1 MGSIDRY
8 YEKSNERSFL
18 GQDEIESDEGVLR
31 FRNSVAVG
39 ATRDGCTAIDLVS
52 QAAEVIK
59 NIEDRASAEQD
70 VMCQKLELAQKRIEE
85 LEADLRSAQRCIS
98 EARSKLRES
107 DETSRIDR
115 SRLEVAEKKM
125 CELEM
130 RARTA
135 ESHAKDNSTTLARIE
150 EAIRTQ
156 ILVKR
161 LPANKLALSA

>member
-1 MGSIDRY
+1 M
-8 YEKSNERSFL
+8 EA
-18 GQDEIESDEGVLR
+18 DEEVLR
-31 FRNSVAVG
+31 FRNSIAVG
-39 ATRDGCTAIDLVS
+39 VTRDGCTAIDLVS

-59 NIEDRASAEQD
+59 NIEDRASAQQELL
-70 VMCQKLELAQKRIEE
+70 CQKLELAQKRIEE

-98 EARSKLRES
+98 EARTKLKES
-107 DETSRIDR
+107 EETSRIDR

-135 ESHAKDNSTTLARIE
+135 ETHAKDNSTTLARIE

-156 ILVKR
+156 ILAKR